1 MKTKQIVY
9 IFICLFLLAFFNATA
24 IFKRAKV
31 NKSENRN
38 IQKALIGQYL
48 FFDTRLSKNGMKSC
62 ATCHAPEY
70 AFTDGYRRTIN
81 IDAELLQHNTPSI
94 LNLQNY
100 ESLNWASPLI
110 KTAKQQILGP
120 LFKTHPIE
128 LGMDI
133 NNDSKLKEISVDEN
147 YQKLLKAENIKA
159 LNWELAIKYLSDY
172 VEQINSRNSRFDK
185 FLKHKIKLT
194 NDEIAGKNLFYSNEL
209 NCSSCHG
216 GIDFNQ
222 PENNETFANIGL
234 YNIGKNNEYANN
246 DNGLYETTKNKS
258 DIGKF
263 RIPSLRNVSVTAPYF
278 HDGSIN
284 SIEEVIN
291 IFSNGGQNISENQYA
306 GNGILHPNNQIKP
319 FKITEKETK
328 QLVGFLNTLTDTSYL
343 STSFF
348 VSPFKIF

>member
-1 MKTKQIVY
+1 M
-9 IFICLFLLAFFNATA
+9 
-24 IFKRAKV
+24 
-31 NKSENRN
+31 N
-38 IQKALIGQYL
+38 I
-48 FFDTRLSKNGMKSC
+48 N
-62 ATCHAPEY
+62 
-70 AFTDGYRRTIN
+70 
-81 IDAELLQHNTPSI
+81 AELLQHNTPSI
-94 LNLQNY
+94 LNLGNY
-100 ESLNWASPLI
+100 ESLNWASPLV

-133 NNDSKLKEISVDEN
+133 NNDSILKEISEDLN
-147 YQKLLKAENIKA
+147 YQKHLKAKNIKA
-159 LNWELAIKYLSDY
+159 LNWELAIKYMSDY
-172 VEQINSRNSRFDK
+172 VEQLNSRNSRFDK

-194 NDEIAGKNLFYSNEL
+194 NDEMAGKNLFYSKEL

-222 PENNETFANIGL
+222 PENNQTFANIGL

-258 DIGKF
+258 DIGRF

-284 SIEEVIN
+284 TIEEVIN
-291 IFSNGGQNISENQYA
+291 IFSNGGQNILENQYA

-328 QLVGFLNTLTDTSYL
+328 QLVSFLNTLTDTSYL
-343 STSFF
+343 SNSFF
-348 VSPFKIF
+348 VSPFKFF